1 MPIPNFL
8 GKCENY
14 RNIIILQ
21 IYAHNLQMYVGLS
34 LQQIYKISIGGNYL
48 KIVHFIILISRMQ
61 YNTCTRVNK
70 AIYFLL
76 KYSETKQMLALFLE
90 MIILENYSG
99 IFCCLWADQD
109 NLQFSTKCFFDLFDE
124 FFDFLL
130 LGFVQF

>member
-1 MPIPNFL
+1 MSISDLCHLKQIYVCTSDLCEDNLPIPIFL

-90 MIILENYSG
+90 MIVLENYSG
-99 IFCCLWADQD
+99 IFCCL
-109 NLQFSTKCFFDLFDE
+109 
-124 FFDFLL
+124 
-130 LGFVQF
+130 